1 MILDTSQEGVSQEE
15 VAQEFIKK
23 VEILLILMSF
33 IFALLLVLLLISIVM
48 ISHLCR
54 RKNKFQNCHDNI
66 YHHDTCHDNI
76 HHYDACHGQH
86 RQSGGDYLHGE
97 RSNHPQVVNDT
108 HYSYNE
114 NYNHLPQCVHSDYHL
129 HGIQVEYDPDYS
141 PVFTVDSYRGPNYL
155 NNPDPLYE
163 DMREIV
169 TDNSDE
175 AGEGWEQQIGD
186 KNSDDK
192 KKRRNN
198 ILDTCLVYGT
208 IVTKEVARYKPST
221 PIILRK

>member
-1 MILDTSQEGVSQEE
+1 MILDTSQEGVTQEE
-15 VAQEFIKK
+15 VTQEFIKK

-33 IFALLLVLLLISIVM
+33 IFALLLVLLIISIVM
-48 ISHLCR
+48 ISHLCLRR
-54 RKNKFQNCHDNI
+54 RKYQDCRDNT
-66 YHHDTCHDNI
+66 HHHHTCHRE
-76 HHYDACHGQH
+76 HGQH
-86 RQSGGDYLHGE
+86 ACGYHGQHQQ
-97 RSNHPQVVNDT
+97 HPRGVHDNFFS
-108 HYSYNE
+108 HCE
-114 NYNHLPQCVHSDYHL
+114 NKNYKPEGVLDEHRPQHVHGDYHL
-129 HGIQVEYDPDYS
+129 HGVEVEDDPHYS
-141 PVFTVDSYRGPNYL
+141 PVFTVDSYRGPNSL